1 MNRTKEELLTAMADA
16 VVGYDQDAVVRDAE
30 EYVSAG
36 YPAAEGINDGLA
48 TGMDRVGELYENGE
62 YYIAHLLTCSDT
74 MNRGIDVLM
83 KNIEKTSESE
93 KLGTIVIGVVNG
105 DVHDIGKNL
114 VKIMF
119 EAAGF
124 RVYDLGKNVTAEEFV
139 NAAVEYDADI
149 IAMSALMSVV
159 LSEMKAV
166 REEVDRRGLSDR
178 IKLMVGGGTVSRS
191 FAESINAGYSENAV
205 EAVRLAKE
213 LINK

>member
-16 VVGYDQDAVVRDAE
+16 VVGYDQDAVIRDSE
-30 EYVSAG
+30 EYISAG
-36 YPAAEGINDGLA
+36 YPADEGINDGLA
-48 TGMDRVGELYENGE
+48 SGMDRVGELYENGE

-74 MNRGIDVLM
+74 MNSGLDVL
-83 KNIEKTSESE
+83 KGNLENALESDS
-93 KLGTIVIGVVNG
+93 LGTVVIGVVNG

-114 VKIMF
+114 VKIML

-124 RVYDLGKNVTAEEFV
+124 KVYDLGKNVTAEEFV
-139 NAAVEYDADI
+139 DMAVEHDADI

-159 LSEMKAV
+159 MSEMKSV

-213 LINK
+213 LVNK